1 MLHDDG
7 VFCNVVKGILTDA
20 GYSTDICASTDAA
33 LELVDGGNY
42 GVLIAEQRL
51 GHTDVLSLAQQL
63 RATHAD
69 LSVVLLV
76 SDKTLELAIGGLQ
89 SGFFDFMTR
98 SFDLSA
104 LGEHVLDAVA
114 RAFEGQHVASSRPG
128 SVPPPSSSDT
138 LDGVLIGSSAS
149 VERARE
155 QYRCALHTDAPVV
168 IAGEKGT
175 EKEALARAIHEM
187 GSRKGEP
194 FLVVTADHGHLSVNG
209 ANHGA
214 GNGSSGGTNGSSS
227 NVSSNGSSNGSSH
240 GPSASL
246 EEAHAWRFAKGTLYF
261 PDANALSLPAQSAL
275 VELLSGIASSSA
287 GAESQSGERPR
298 VIAALE
304 QAAEESWAQST
315 LRRVFERVGGVR
327 IELPSLR
334 ERGRDIALLA
344 EHFAEQLRLSRGDA
358 YLRITPTALEALARY
373 HWPGNVDEL
382 RLAIQHAAS

>member
-1 MLHDDG
+1 M
-7 VFCNVVKGILTDA
+7 
-20 GYSTDICASTDAA
+20 
-33 LELVDGGNY
+33 
-42 GVLIAEQRL
+42 
-51 GHTDVLSLAQQL
+51 
-63 RATHAD
+63 
-69 LSVVLLV
+69 
-76 SDKTLELAIGGLQ
+76 
-89 SGFFDFMTR
+89 
-98 SFDLSA
+98 
-104 LGEHVLDAVA
+104 
-114 RAFEGQHVASSRPG
+114 
-128 SVPPPSSSDT
+128 

-194 FLVVTADHGHLSVNG
+194 FLVVTADHGHLPVNG
-209 ANHGA
+209 ANHAA
-214 GNGSSGGTNGSSS
+214 G
-227 NVSSNGSSNGSSH
+227 NGSSNGSRQGS
-240 GPSASL
+240 GASL
-246 EEAHAWRFAKGTLYF
+246 EEAQLSSVGGASTHEHAWRFAKGTLYF

-275 VELLSGIASSSA
+275 VELLSGVASSSA
-287 GAESQSGERPR
+287 GAEPQSGERPR

-344 EHFAEQLRLSRGDA
+344 EHFAEQLRLARGDA

-382 RLAIQHAAS
+382 RLAIQHAASLCAQSTIRVADLPPSISLSMDTPTEEHAPRLQVQSLEDMELKYILRVLHAVGGNKASAARLLGVDRTTLYRKLQRQQPLALARTDARVQPQRAVK